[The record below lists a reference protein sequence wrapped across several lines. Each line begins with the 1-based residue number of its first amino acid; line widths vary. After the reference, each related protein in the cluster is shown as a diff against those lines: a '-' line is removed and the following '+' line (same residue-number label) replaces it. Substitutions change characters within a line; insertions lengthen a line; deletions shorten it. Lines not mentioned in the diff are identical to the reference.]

1 MGKYGDAVDRVSS
14 GGFYKFQDGDN
25 RLRFLT
31 DPVAQNKTFKNNPE
45 PQTIF
50 SWYVWDYRSESV
62 AILSKGAGFLRNV
75 DAMMDEWGD
84 KLPMQCDVNIKK
96 SGVDLQTKYN
106 WVASPVKKELPEGWD
121 KDLKPL
127 TEVLDNAIPIEQFGQ
142 GDDPTPDY
150 SGLGEAADMP
160 AEDPFAG
167 IDTLPKDETQ
177 TPAPKKAK

>member
-1 MGKYGDAVDRVSS
+1 MSKYGKAVDRVST

-31 DPVAQNKTFKNNPE
+31 DPVAQNKTFENNPD

-50 SWYVWDYRSESV
+50 SWYVWDYRSASV

-84 KLPMQCDVNIKK
+84 DLPMKCDVTIKK
-96 SGVDLQTKYN
+96 SGVGLATKYN
-106 WVASPVKKELPEGWD
+106 WVASPIKSELPTDWD

-127 TEVLDNAIPIEQFGQ
+127 TEVLDNAIPIDEFGQ
-142 GDDPTPDY
+142 GNDPKINSDIGDETDLPDN
-150 SGLGEAADMP
+150 
-160 AEDPFAG
+160 DPFEGMDAK
-167 IDTLPKDETQ
+167 PKG
-177 TPAPKKAK
+177 K